1 MALIGL
7 FDRGLPQTF
16 SLLKKKK
23 KFYAEHNKMRS
34 AYVVV

>member
-23 KFYAEHNKMRS
+23 LYAEHNKMRS